1 MSNKAREDKTKL
13 MLQKENN
20 ESKKNIK
27 KTFYEQIFIIIE
39 GLKIKS

>member
-1 MSNKAREDKTKL
+1 MSNKARKDQTKQ

-27 KTFYEQIFIIIE
+27 RTFYEQIFIIIV